1 MYGIAIKDGFE
12 VNTLSQAKD
21 HASVLRWELLP
32 MLLYLHSDY
41 FLLHIRPHCRELTA
55 PLSGAVLLVAEEK
68 ISCVAHA
75 C

>member
-41 FLLHIRPHCRELTA
+41 FSPPHPPSL
-55 PLSGAVLLVAEEK
+55 P
-68 ISCVAHA
+68 
-75 C
+75 